1 MNKIQPQLELFP
13 SFIGNLPTKPYCT
26 NDLATGLKIRPKNS
40 AISFKYIQPNSPFYQ
55 HYFVLDLDYES
66 ALSEILYSLDG
77 IPMPNFVAETP
88 NSGRLHAFFELKTPI
103 YTTDASRQKPIML
116 ANAVY
121 LRLQQLF
128 NADVGYSGLIS
139 KNPIHEQWRT
149 YSLRKK
155 PYTLNELSS
164 KLDIDWH
171 EAKKTPKQHEAI
183 GLGRNCYIFHTARH
197 WAYVEIRKYRGKTYN
212 VWLQAVIDHCLKL
225 NEGITEPMQYNEIK
239 GIAKSISR
247 YCWKKDAYHYQ
258 EFVDR
263 QSRKGRLGGIKSNS
277 SNGGYAR
284 SQKYDEKRLLALNL
298 KKEGASST
306 EISMQI
312 GVTTRTLRNWFKQY
326 GN

>member
-1 MNKIQPQLELFP
+1 MELFP

-128 NADVGYSGLIS
+128 GADVGYSGLIS

-155 PYTLNELSS
+155 PYTLTELSS
-164 KLDIDWH
+164 KLDIDWQ
-171 EAKKTPKQHEAI
+171 EAKKTPQQHEAI
-183 GLGRNCYIFHTARH
+183 GLGRNCYIFIRH
-197 WAYVEIRKYRGKTYN
+197 VIGRMLKSENIVERPTIFGYRQ
-212 VWLQAVIDHCLKL
+212 L
-225 NEGITEPMQYNEIK
+225 
-239 GIAKSISR
+239 
-247 YCWKKDAYHYQ
+247 
-258 EFVDR
+258 
-263 QSRKGRLGGIKSNS
+263 
-277 SNGGYAR
+277 
-284 SQKYDEKRLLALNL
+284 
-298 KKEGASST
+298 
-306 EISMQI
+306 
-312 GVTTRTLRNWFKQY
+312 
-326 GN
+326 

>member
-1 MNKIQPQLELFP
+1 MNKTQPQLELFP

-26 NDLATGLKIRPKNS
+26 DDLATGLKIRPKNS

-128 NADVGYSGLIS
+128 GADVGYSGLIS

-155 PYTLNELSS
+155 PYTLTELSS
-164 KLDIDWH
+164 KLDIDWQ
-171 EAKKTPKQHEAI
+171 EAKKPPKQHEAI
-183 GLGRNCYIFHTARH
+183 GLGRNCYIFHTARF
-197 WAYVEIRKYRGKTYN
+197 WAYKEVREYRGKTYN
-212 VWLQAVIDHCLKL
+212 NWLQAVIDHCLKI

-258 EFVDR
+258 EFIQR
-263 QSRKGRLGGIKSNS
+263 QAYKGALGGKK
-277 SNGGYAR
+277 GGIAR
-284 SQKYDEKRLLALNL
+284 SQKYENMRELAKNYHSQGKNQKEIAKLL
-298 KKEGASST
+298 
-306 EISMQI
+306 
-312 GVTTRTLRNWFKQY
+312 GVSDRTIRNWIKKWE
-326 GN
+326 

>member
-1 MNKIQPQLELFP
+1 MNKTQPQLELFP

-128 NADVGYSGLIS
+128 GADVGYSGLIS

-155 PYTLNELSS
+155 PYTLTELSS
-164 KLDIDWH
+164 KLDIDWQ
-171 EAKKTPKQHEAI
+171 EAKKPPKQHEAI
-183 GLGRNCYIFHTARH
+183 GLGRNCYIFHTARF
-197 WAYVEIRKYRGKTYN
+197 WAYKAVREYRGKTYN
-212 VWLQAVIDHCLKL
+212 NWLQVVIDHCLKL

-258 EFVDR
+258 EFIDR
-263 QSRKGRLGGIKSNS
+263 QSRKGKKGNVQSLIKR
-277 SNGGYAR
+277 R
-284 SQKYDEKRLLALNL
+284 SQRNINIAKAKKLKSLN
-298 KKEGASST
+298 
-306 EISMQI
+306 ISMKEI
-312 GVTTRTLRNWFKQY
+312 AKNCDVNERTVRRWLNDI
-326 GN
+326 